1 MAKISNII
9 WKTSPL
15 YPPLLREIKEAP
27 KRLFYAGQ
35 PPDPHDKYFAV
46 VGTRHTTPYGRQ
58 IAEELTS
65 ALAADG
71 FIIVSGLAYGIDA
84 IAHETALKTESKTIA
99 VLGAGLD
106 RITPPCNLQLAKR
119 ITKTGTILTEYER
132 GFGPF
137 KNTFPERNRIIAGM
151 CIGTLVVEAPE
162 KSGALI
168 TARKALE
175 FNREV
180 FVVPGNITQ
189 ETSRGCN
196 QFIRDG
202 KAYPVTCVQDIF
214 DQLAIKKGY
223 ESTRKYSRDLND
235 CHKHAL
241 TDEEEKIYELLK
253 KSPLSADAIAV
264 ETDLPI
270 SRVSVAFSLLELKGL
285 ITISGPYAL
294 VTR

>member
-1 MAKISNII
+1 MTRISNVI
-9 WKTSPL
+9 WKTSSF

-27 KRLFYAGQ
+27 KRLFYAGRE
-35 PPDPHDKYFAV
+35 PNPHDKYFAV

-65 ALAADG
+65 ALTADG
-71 FIIVSGLAYGIDA
+71 FVIVSGLAYGIDA
-84 IAHETALKTESKTIA
+84 IAHETALKNEGRTIA

-106 RITPPCNLQLAKR
+106 CITPPCNLQLAKR
-119 ITKTGTILTEYER
+119 IAKTGTILTEYER

-137 KNTFPERNRIIAGM
+137 KGTFPERNRIIAGM

-180 FVVPGNITQ
+180 FAVPGNITQ

-196 QFIRDG
+196 QLIRDG
-202 KAYPVTCVQDIF
+202 KAYPVTCAQDIF

-223 ESTRKYSRDLND
+223 ESAREYSRDLNNH
-235 CHKHAL
+235 HKHAL
-241 TDEEEKIYELLK
+241 TDEEEKIYKLLK
-253 KSPLSADAIAV
+253 KSPLSVDAIAA
-264 ETDLPI
+264 ETGLPVP
-270 SRVSVAFSLLELKGL
+270 RVNVALSLLELKGL